1 MVSVAQDMWRLQPH
15 VDFRE
20 ERTISVEGSPKV
32 AGSRISHTSGRLFG
46 TVIGDVIS
54 WSWRNEINLDRD
66 EPYDE
71 ASALPI

>member
-1 MVSVAQDMWRLQPH
+1 M
-15 VDFRE
+15 
-20 ERTISVEGSPKV
+20 

-46 TVIGDVIS
+46 KVIGDVIS

-66 EPYDE
+66 EPYKE